1 MIKILRLFYFVD
13 KLWQKKLRLIIIF
26 QRLKQLSNEYLKEYN
41 YVQDKKKNIIKK
53 NWVNTSIRPKNFFG
67 TKPKRF
73 RNKLN

>member
-53 NWVNTSIRPKNFFG
+53 NWVNTFIRPKNFFG